1 MIKHDIAVVYIY
13 TVFSYQNEIKYN
25 KALIPPQTPRFDL
38 LWSTLAQ
45 GHAFVASNI

>member
-13 TVFSYQNEIKYN
+13 TVCSYQNEIKYN
-25 KALIPPQTPRFDL
+25 KAIPPQTPRFDL